1 MDNIKNDSY
10 FLNKILEDLK
20 FVIDNTKERSEEEIK
35 SNQILIDCI
44 LFRIIQVSENSSRL
58 TDDFKQKYNK
68 IPWRA
73 IKGMRNT
80 IVHDY
85 GVVDY
90 SIIYETVSNSIPY
103 MYNSLVEIKEV
114 LWNGKI
120 SCFMRFR
127 WYFIN

>member
-1 MDNIKNDSY
+1 MDNIKDDFY
-10 FLNKILEDLK
+10 FLNKILDDLK
-20 FVIDNTKERSEEEIK
+20 FVIDNTKDKNKDEIQG
-35 SNQILIDCI
+35 NQILVDCI
-44 LFRIIQVSENSSRL
+44 LFRIIQVSENSSHL
-58 TDDFKQKYNK
+58 TEEFKEKYKK

-103 MYNSLVEIKEV
+103 MYNNLVEIKEV
-114 LWNGKI
+114 L
-120 SCFMRFR
+120 
-127 WYFIN
+127 